1 MSDDDLPIQLPLTAE
16 QQELIHRL
24 TGEHAN
30 ILELVVDA
38 GDGTS
43 GTARAIRF
51 NWRIS
56 VDSGIPRQQWGFGA
70 VRPPA
75 SDQGS
80 TG

>member
-1 MSDDDLPIQLPLTAE
+1 MSDEELPIQLPLTAE

-30 ILELVVDA
+30 VLELQVGQA
-38 GDGTS
+38 DGTS
-43 GTARAIRF
+43 GTARAINF

-56 VDSGIPRQQWGFGA
+56 VDSGIPRQQWAFRA

-80 TG
+80 TD